1 MDAKEKIRELRMKT
15 GMNRREFSDFYGIPL
30 RTIEEW
36 EAGRRAPAEYIVRLL
51 AYAVEYDLVERFE
64 GPEAKDMKTT
74 EETGDDK

>member
-1 MDAKEKIRELRMKT
+1 MLNNTSGHRQST
-15 GMNRREFSDFYGIPL
+15 
-30 RTIEEW
+30 
-36 EAGRRAPAEYIVRLL
+36 EYIVRLL